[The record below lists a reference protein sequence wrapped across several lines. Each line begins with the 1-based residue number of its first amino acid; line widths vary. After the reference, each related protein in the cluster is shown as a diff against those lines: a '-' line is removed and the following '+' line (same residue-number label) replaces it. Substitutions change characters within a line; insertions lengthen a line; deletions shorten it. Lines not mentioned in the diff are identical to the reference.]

1 MHNCLWA
8 GEFFPGQSIASLPVC
23 GKPIIDYQ
31 LDECVQKGVTDV
43 LILDWGYDNR
53 LAVHLGDGSRWGLHI
68 NYTGEAANASI
79 ETQLHRHAG
88 FIGDDDVELFL
99 ENKVGDC
106 KITSLNSYFEANFQ
120 ILLSPGNL
128 VLPGY
133 SGEAGVYM
141 GMNVVMKSN
150 VDVSA
155 PLFLGDNVRLETGV
169 KITNGA
175 ILGDN
180 VLVDKGTH
188 INNSIIFGGT
198 YLGQKMDIEK
208 KIVVGGRVIDPDS
221 RAFVDLDDAGLTSD
235 IHFSS
240 NDRPVPVSAD
250 ELAMVHYTA
259 NQDLPTDRRIA
270 EALSELALDITAL
283 NLKKVRGVY
292 LGGGYGRGEGGAPL
306 YNDLDFFVLTD
317 NATEADKDSIQV
329 MLATAAVKYSALLG
343 VDVDFCRPKN
353 PVDFRKDERRLMM
366 QELIRGNVPIYGK
379 AESLNF
385 LRKIPAGLLSAKEAL
400 RLLVNR
406 GMGLLLARNST
417 DKEFVKRNINKAI
430 LGAGDA
436 RLIVEGRYAWTA
448 RMRGML
454 LKDPCYDRALE
465 FKFTP
470 TGEVGTWEQAY
481 EAWLASVE
489 EMLRLKWHIIK
500 RPDIYQALRWLVRR
514 HTIGDWRTFG
524 QTPLYRIL
532 VPLRQLLAQGKKGD
546 AIPDSLMKDWRVF
559 N

>member
-8 GEFFPGQSIASLPVC
+8 GEFFPGWSIASLPVC
-23 GKPIIDYQ
+23 GKPIMDYQ
-31 LDECVQKGVTDV
+31 LDECAKLGITDV
-43 LILDWGYDNR
+43 LILDWGYDSQ
-53 LAVHLGDGSRWGLHI
+53 LAVHLGDGSKWGLHLT
-68 NYTGEAANASI
+68 YTGETANASI

-88 FIGDDDVELFL
+88 FIGDEEVELFL

-106 KITSLNSYFEANFQ
+106 KITSVESYFEANFK
-120 ILLSPGNL
+120 ILTSPGKL
-128 VLPGY
+128 VFPGY
-133 SGEAGVYM
+133 SGEQGVYM

-150 VDVSA
+150 IKVSP
-155 PLFLGDNVRLETGV
+155 PLFLGDNVRLENGIQLSDGV
-169 KITNGA
+169 

-180 VLVDKGTH
+180 VLVDKGTRIRH
-188 INNSIIFGGT
+188 SIVFGGT
-198 YLGQKMDIEK
+198 YLGQKMDIEN
-208 KIVVGGRVIDPDS
+208 KIVVGGRVIAPEAH
-221 RAFVDLDDAGLTSD
+221 AFVDLDDAGLTSD
-235 IHFSS
+235 IRFSS
-240 NDRPVPVSAD
+240 NERPVPASSD
-250 ELAMVHYTA
+250 ELAMIHYTA
-259 NQDLPTDRRIA
+259 NQDLQTDRRIA

-283 NLKKVRGVY
+283 HLKKVKGVY

-306 YNDLDFFVLTD
+306 YNDLDFFVLTE
-317 NATEADKDSIQV
+317 NATEAEKDSIQV

-353 PVDFRKDERRLMM
+353 PVDFRKDEKRLMM

-406 GMGLLLARNST
+406 GMGLLLARNSS
-417 DKEFVKRNINKAI
+417 DVEFVKRNINKAI

-448 RMRGML
+448 RMRALL
-454 LKDPCYDRALE
+454 LKDPLYDRALE

-470 TGEVGTWEQAY
+470 QGEVATWEQAY
-481 EAWLASVE
+481 AAWLTSVQ

-500 RPDIYQALRWLVRR
+500 RPSIFQALRWVVRR
-514 HTIGDWRTFG
+514 HTFGDWKTFG
-524 QTPLYRIL
+524 RTPLYRIL
-532 VPLRQLLAQGKKGD
+532 VPLRQLLAQGKKD
-546 AIPDSLMKDWRVF
+546 CAIPDELMKDWRIF